1 MSLAEIAP
9 EPDYD
14 LEEDPFT
21 LTNLRPRCTGLPM
34 TVYVG
39 FGGGAKYDARVKVSV
54 VHDDRIDLND
64 VAIVS
69 IRPEPKLLHGQLSRS
84 DLEQVRRWVE
94 LNRAALLDHWEERTD
109 GMDLIEA
116 LKPL

>member
-1 MSLAEIAP
+1 MSLAEVAP
-9 EPDYD
+9 GPDLD

-21 LTNLRPRCTGLPM
+21 LTNLRPRRTGLPM

-39 FGGGAKYDARVKVSV
+39 FRGGAKHDARVKVSLF
-54 VHDDRIDLND
+54 HGDRIDLNE

-69 IRPEPKLLHGQLSRS
+69 IRPEPKLLHGQLSRT
-84 DLEQVRRWVE
+84 DLDLVRRWVD